1 MYAIKV
7 ELKLNNKERT
17 LMRRHS
23 GYARFVYNYG
33 LALTQGLRSAGVKA
47 SVAKQINEIKKV
59 FTNYTKKQPEN
70 QWMNELSSKV
80 YQRAFIDLAQAYQRW
95 AKGLSSKPV
104 FKSKKNGD
112 SFTVYDGNGKVLALS
127 GKKIKI
133 PTLGTF
139 RLKEALPCC
148 YVTQTFTISRQ
159 AKKWYVS
166 FAVDADRI
174 PNGRASFDST
184 ETARTRTCSPP
195 TYHPEEAVGIDL
207 GVKCFCTLSDG
218 SQIKAPKPYKKAKT
232 KRAKAQWRNRN
243 KQSGNRRQ
251 GVKQSNRAKKFYD
264 SLAKKHARIS
274 YQRQDF
280 LHKTTTDISRKFY
293 RIRIEDLNVSG
304 MLANSKLSSAISDL
318 GFYEFRR
325 QLIYKSEFFGTKV
338 EVVDRWY
345 PSSKMCSF
353 CGNKHD
359 NLKLSDRVYQCQN
372 KSCLAHTITMDR
384 DLNAA
389 YNLLNAPLDYV
400 RLAQPEVTLVDKK

>member
-17 LMRRHS
+17 MMRKHS

-33 LALTQGLRSAGVKA
+33 LALIQELYFAGIKG
-47 SVAKQINEIKKV
+47 SITKQINEIKKV
-59 FTNYTKKQPEN
+59 FTNYTKKQPGN
-70 QWMNELSSKV
+70 QWMNELSSRV
-80 YQRAFIDLAQAYQRW
+80 YQYAFMSLGQAYQRW
-95 AKGLSSKPV
+95 FKGLSSKPV
-104 FKSKKNGD
+104 FKSKKDGD
-112 SFTVYDGNGKVLALS
+112 SFTVDSSNGKVVLFF

-159 AKKWYVS
+159 AHKWYVS

-174 PNGRASFDST
+174 P
-184 ETARTRTCSPP
+184 PIH
-195 TYHPEEAVGIDL
+195 HPEESVGIDL
-207 GVKCFCTLSDG
+207 GVKCFATLSDG
-218 SQIKAPKPYKKAKT
+218 SQVDAPKHYKQAKT
-232 KRAKAQWRNRN
+232 KLALAQWRNRN

-251 GVKQSNRAKKFYD
+251 GVKQSNRAKKFYG
-264 SLAKKHARIS
+264 SLAKKHARIAH
-274 YQRQDF
+274 QRQDF
-280 LHKTTTDISRKFY
+280 LHKVTTDISRKFY

-304 MLANSKLSSAISDL
+304 MLANSKLSAAISDL

-325 QLIYKSEFFGTKV
+325 QLVYKSQVYGTKV
-338 EVVDRWY
+338 EIVDRWY
-345 PSSKMCSF
+345 PSSKLCCMCGS
-353 CGNKHD
+353 KHD

-372 KSCLAHTITMDR
+372 KSCLAHAITLDR

-389 YNLLNAPLDYV
+389 YNLLNAPSDFV

>member
-7 ELKLNNKERT
+7 ELKLNNKEQT
-17 LMRRHS
+17 LMRKHS

-33 LALTQGLRSAGVKA
+33 LALTQGLHSAGVKG
-47 SVAKQINEIKKV
+47 SITKQINEIKKV

-80 YQRAFIDLAQAYQRW
+80 YQRAFMDLGQAYQRW
-95 AKGLSSKPV
+95 AKGLSGKPV
-104 FKSKKNGD
+104 LKSKKNGD
-112 SFTVYDGNGKVLALS
+112 SFTVYDSNGKVLILF

-139 RLKEALPCC
+139 RLKEANPCSYC
-148 YVTQTFTISRQ
+148 TQTFTISRQ
-159 AKKWYVS
+159 ADKWYVS

-174 PNGRASFDST
+174 P
-184 ETARTRTCSPP
+184 P
-195 TYHPEEAVGIDL
+195 TYHPQEAVGIDL

-218 SQIKAPKPYKKAKT
+218 FQIEAPKPYKRAKT
-232 KRAKAQWRNRN
+232 KLAKAQWRNRN

-251 GVKQSNRAKKFYD
+251 GIKQSNRAKKFYN
-264 SLAKKHARIS
+264 SIAKKHARIAN
-274 YQRQDF
+274 QRQDF
-280 LHKTTTDISRKFY
+280 LHKTTTDISCKFY

-304 MLANSKLSSAISDL
+304 MLANRKLSSAISDL

-338 EVVDRWY
+338 ELVDRWY
-345 PSSKMCSF
+345 PSSKLCSI

-359 NLKLSDRVYQCQN
+359 NLKLSDRVYQCQDR
-372 KSCLAHTITMDR
+372 SCLAHTITMDR

-389 YNLLNAPLDYV
+389 YNLLNAPLDFV